1 MPALAGAPTRNPAPT
16 CLARP
21 REHNVPRRRKRPRMP
36 YFEIQLTPKLQRVYD
51 VVADTVIGRA
61 PQCQIQLLSRAV
73 SRKHARIE
81 FGDQGE
87 AIISDL
93 GTKNGIKVNQR
104 RVQGACVIGEGDVLV
119 VGDVSMIFRAS
130 SRLVAAADALD
141 LRNRAA
147 VREDLARAL
156 QPQCSFLL
164 RADANSIAQF
174 QQTIARAK
182 IERLE
187 FDEAT
192 RFKLQIALKEA
203 LDNARVHGSRNDR
216 NKTLVVTFSEDQ
228 EEFLMQVRDEGPGY
242 DFETRLSGAEEVD
255 AMDAIRNRAA
265 LGAGLGLRIILN
277 CIDRLQFEGRGASI
291 TMGKFKEGGQIF
303 VISDESDVGNAEG
316 PIDPLGQTGDDDDT
330 APIGEVFG
338 VPLPPPPGPRG
349 GPPPRP
355 APPRPASH
363 PFSDEGS
370 EDGPLRLH

>member
-1 MPALAGAPTRNPAPT
+1 MP
-16 CLARP
+16 
-21 REHNVPRRRKRPRMP
+21 H
-36 YFEIQLTPKLQRVYD
+36 FEIQLTPKLQRVYD
-51 VVADTVIGRA
+51 VGADTVIGRA

-81 FGDQGE
+81 MGDQGE
-87 AIISDL
+87 SIISDL
-93 GTKNGIKVNQR
+93 GTKNGIKVNGR

-119 VGDVSMIFRAS
+119 VGDVSMVFRAS
-130 SRLVAAADALD
+130 SRLVASADATD

-147 VREDLARAL
+147 VREDLAKAL
-156 QPQCSFLL
+156 QPQASFLL

-216 NKTLVVTFSEDQ
+216 NKTLVVTFSEDP

-242 DFETRLSGAEEVD
+242 DFETRLAGAEEVD
-255 AMDAIRNRAA
+255 AMEAIRNRAA

-303 VISDESDVGNAEG
+303 VISDESDVGNTES
-316 PIDPLGQTGDDDDT
+316 IDPHAATADGEDDT
-330 APIGEVFG
+330 ASIGEVFG
-338 VPLPPPPGPRG
+338 MPLPPPGPRG
-349 GPPPRP
+349 GPPGPSRG
-355 APPRPASH
+355 APPRPAQH

-370 EDGPLRLH
+370 EDGPLRLN